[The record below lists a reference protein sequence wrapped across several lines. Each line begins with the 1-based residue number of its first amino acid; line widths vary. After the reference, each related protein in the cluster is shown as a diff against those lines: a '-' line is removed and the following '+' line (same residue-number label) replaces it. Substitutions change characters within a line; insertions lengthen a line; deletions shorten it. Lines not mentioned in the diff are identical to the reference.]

1 MVKKK
6 GSDPSEK
13 PESEEVDFESSLAE
27 LETIVRRLEQG
38 GGALEQALGDY
49 AQAIELLRACHGR
62 LEQAERKIEILS
74 GIDANGNPI
83 LREVDDQELSLED
96 KQRVADSVGQFHGRP
111 AMSES
116 RVLLKTMVPCS
127 EYSMSLVSSASTI
140 NQRLAPLRDLV
151 DQALEN
157 YLRLTDGCPQRL
169 ADAMRYSVMAPGK
182 RLRPLL
188 TLLAAEA
195 VGGHARAALP
205 AACAV
210 ELIHAYSLIHDDLP
224 AMDNDD
230 LRRGLPTCH
239 RKFDEATAILA
250 GDALQAL
257 AFEIL
262 SHEMPA
268 ERGLRCCQLLSRAA
282 GRSQLVGGQAD
293 DLAAEGRF
301 DAEIAAKHSVE
312 HLQSIHL
319 RKTGAIIQASLC
331 LGL

>member
-1 MVKKK
+1 M
-6 GSDPSEK
+6 
-13 PESEEVDFESSLAE
+13 SLASSAPSLSE
-27 LETIVRRLEQG
+27 RLV
-38 GGALEQALGDY
+38 
-49 AQAIELLRACHGR
+49 
-62 LEQAERKIEILS
+62 
-74 GIDANGNPI
+74 P
-83 LREVDDQELSLED
+83 LRE
-96 KQRVADSVGQFHGRP
+96 
-111 AMSES
+111 
-116 RVLLKTMVPCS
+116 
-127 EYSMSLVSSASTI
+127 
-140 NQRLAPLRDLV
+140 LV
-151 DQALEN
+151 DQALAN
-157 YLRLTDGCPQRL
+157 YLRLTDGCPERL

-195 VGGHARAALP
+195 VGGHPRSALP

-210 ELIHAYSLIHDDLP
+210 ELVHAYSLIHDDLP

-262 SHEMPA
+262 SHELPA
-268 ERGLRCCQLLSRAA
+268 ERALRCCQILSRAA

-301 DAEIAAKHSVE
+301 GDQTPAKQSVE

-319 RKTGAIIQASLC
+319 RKTGAIIQASLSLGAVASGASPDHLEMLDRYGRSIGLAFQVVDDC
-331 LGL
+331 LDVESTSEQMGKHTRKDSVLGKLTYPSLMGLQESRRWAIQLVDEACSAIAPLGVAANNLIDVAKFVVERKN